1 MAANSTVYHGNNLTE
16 TMNDSEM
23 EYVVDLTEEERDDV
37 IVSFPILRTP
47 LKTTETWQTQ
57 AMFDTDA
64 SFVFDAA
71 AFTRL
76 LSEPMSDVNGS
87 LAQHLHH
94 DECSSTPS
102 LKVAGS
108 CLEAPNALNIPD
120 NTLIF
125 RPALLQHR
133 LRMGAHRSTLAALQ
147 AQEDCNQDIEQ
158 RRREC
163 STASSVAQRF
173 SDMTIAHGST
183 PSSLAQSS
191 CSVNTQHLPKLT
203 LTTASSLSPSVYFPP
218 SASALHQK
226 RRKAK
231 RHEIR
236 APRPK
241 NCFMLYR
248 SKVLPM
254 IMVELGS
261 INNKVISKIA
271 AERWRAET
279 EPIKTWYRQMAKQ
292 GKEEHARNHPGYKYA
307 PNKKL
312 LAMATATAS
321 APSRADRDY
330 RGEVRDEDDEDEDMD
345 EEDEMDAIGGNH
357 GTRDQDAYLPDARRR
372 SQRHSGTLGQSV
384 SYDDFRG
391 SNKRAKTGANVISR
405 HRKPRDS
412 NARAF
417 SRTEGGSSG
426 AQEYAMD
433 PSSSLCVSDFCAAF
447 PLSTLGY
454 NSSAS
459 SFPSLGSSLIEQQL
473 YLQVQQPTVQQ
484 SHMPLLQ
491 DQDQLQASTLYT
503 GVPGVSPF
511 YGLTADM
518 NSSSSTLVDPVNNWK
533 THRYQ
538 DPGTLFE
545 HLHFADAH
553 KLAGGSYTR
562 DALQEPLDLQAGMKG
577 PMEMTHILLDK
588 DLPPLPFEIEPSSF
602 DDPQMILS
610 HLYAEYNNPGHQQE
624 FPLQLLA
631 AKECEPHM
639 FSMQDNDFGFDD
651 RLLRPSALDELQG
664 HQQLQQQ
671 QQQQQ
676 YLIKPAYPTGFMS
689 FTDIGEGAFSSMDM
703 FTWPS
708 QH

>member
-1 MAANSTVYHGNNLTE
+1 MK
-16 TMNDSEM
+16 DSEM
-23 EYVVDLTEEERDDV
+23 EDVVNLTEEERDDI
-37 IVSFPILRTP
+37 IVSFPILPTP
-47 LKTTETWQTQ
+47 LKTTETSQTQ

-64 SFVFDAA
+64 SFVLDAA

-87 LAQHLHH
+87 IAQHLHH
-94 DECSSTPS
+94 DKCSSTPS
-102 LKVAGS
+102 LQVAGS

-120 NTLIF
+120 NTLIS

-133 LRMGAHRSTLAALQ
+133 LRMGAHRSTLVALQ
-147 AQEDCNQDIEQ
+147 AQEDCIQDIEQ
-158 RRREC
+158 RCREC
-163 STASSVAQRF
+163 STASLVAQRF

-191 CSVNTQHLPKLT
+191 CSVNTQNLPKLT
-203 LTTASSLSPSVYFPP
+203 LTTVSSLSPSVYFPP

-312 LAMATATAS
+312 LTMATATVS

-345 EEDEMDAIGGNH
+345 EEDEMDAMDRSH
-357 GTRDQDAYLPDARRR
+357 GTRDLPDARRR
-372 SQRHSGTLGQSV
+372 SPRHDGTLGQSV
-384 SYDDFRG
+384 SYVEFRG

-412 NARAF
+412 NARAL
-417 SRTEGGSSG
+417 SRTEGDSSG

-433 PSSSLCVSDFCAAF
+433 PSSCLCVSDFYAAF
-447 PLSTLGY
+447 PLSTLEY

-459 SFPSLGSSLIEQQL
+459 SFPLLGSSLIDQQL
-473 YLQVQQPTVQQ
+473 YLQVQQPKIQQ
-484 SHMPLLQ
+484 SHTPLLQ
-491 DQDQLQASTLYT
+491 DQNQLQASTLYT
-503 GVPGVSPF
+503 GVPGVSSF
-511 YGLTADM
+511 YDLTADM
-518 NSSSSTLVDPVNNWK
+518 NSSSSTLVDPVNNWM

-538 DPGTLFE
+538 DPGTLYE

-553 KLAGGSYTR
+553 KVAGSSNTR
-562 DALQEPLDLQAGMKG
+562 DALQKSLDLQAGMKG
-577 PMEMTHILLDK
+577 PMEMTHLLLDK
-588 DLPPLPFEIEPSSF
+588 DLPPLPFEISVQDSAFESSSF

-610 HLYAEYNNPGHQQE
+610 HLYAEYNNPGDQQE

-631 AKECEPHM
+631 AKECEPQM

-651 RLLRPSALDELQG
+651 RLLRPPALDELQG
-664 HQQLQQQ
+664 HQHQQQLQQQ
-671 QQQQQ
+671 QHQQQ